1 MRLEFKKKEMGFGGP
16 FDTQTSAPPSPPFP
30 PLNPPLTLSWYFDHT
45 DRTTKTVH
53 VLAICIASAVIFM
66 ALYVGLAATYDFV
79 ADARRSREMQQHKQ
93 ALRAVREDDETDE
106 DEEEARR

>member
-1 MRLEFKKKEMGFGGP
+1 MGFGGP
-16 FDTQTSAPPSPPFP
+16 FDSQISAPPSPPFP
-30 PLNPPLTLSWYFDHT
+30 PLDPPLSLSYYVEHA
-45 DRTTKTVH
+45 DRMTKVVH
-53 VLAICIASAVIFM
+53 VFAICIASAVVIM

-106 DEEEARR
+106 DDEEARR